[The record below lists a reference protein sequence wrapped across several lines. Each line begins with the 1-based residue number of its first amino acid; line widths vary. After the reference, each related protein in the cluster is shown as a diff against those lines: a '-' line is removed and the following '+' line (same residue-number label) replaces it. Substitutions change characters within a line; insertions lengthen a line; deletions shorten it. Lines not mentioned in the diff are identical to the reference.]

1 LRQTTA
7 RVPPSKEKFL
17 SLKWFRRRAQQSEQT
32 PADVPQQQLEAA
44 QTEAPQPDP
53 VAGSPVEEGDQAA
66 TGTQR
71 PKRRRGSRGGR
82 GRKRKTAAESATA
95 SVGTEKPAAASR
107 DAKPARK
114 RSGGSRTDSR
124 RKQPTRRAPLPKAK
138 RELLISVDVTEQAV
152 AVLEDGVVAEVYL
165 ERPGRRSIAGNI
177 YKGVVDNVL
186 PGMEAAFVEIGLEKN
201 GFLYVDE
208 IVGPELEG
216 RRHGRRIQ
224 DLLARGQEIL
234 VQAVKDPMKSK
245 GARLTTEIS
254 LPGRFV
260 VYVPQGEGIGVSRR
274 LDEDER
280 TRLKDILKEI
290 DLPKGG
296 LIVRTA
302 ADGASADDIERDIRF
317 LEKLWKEVQARAKK
331 ATAPSLVYH
340 EAELP
345 LRVVRDLF
353 TDDFEGALVDD
364 ERTHKR
370 ITGYLKKTSPHMAE
384 RVSRYR
390 ERTPLFEAHGVDAE
404 IRSTL
409 NKRVDLPSGGYLV
422 FDYAEAFTVIDVN
435 TGRFVGSRSKT
446 STARLEETVTKNNV
460 EAAKEVVRQLRL
472 RDIGGI
478 IVIDFVDMANPK
490 NRATVEEALKRELER
505 DRTKTY
511 VVEIS
516 PLGLVEMTRQNVT
529 EGPREILTKRCP
541 ECEGDGFVVSEASSV
556 VDTERRLRALAAQ
569 SPRTKAFS
577 VELNAR
583 VRDLLVGPG
592 AAQLVAIEE
601 VSKRRFFLEPKADA
615 PLDHFVV
622 KDKGTIEK
630 LAPKAPVEEG
640 QELDVKLVEVGLY
653 DPDAGVGKLDGV
665 DVAVAHAATLVG
677 KKVRVRVERVLDGT
691 AFATLV
697 GKEAA
702 AETPITAE
710 GMAEKPTRASRS
722 RRRSEAPEPAPVEAE
737 AADEEGSGEDVEPDT
752 EPVAEEAQPKKKRT
766 RRGSRG
772 GRGRRKKP
780 AAAEAG
786 NGAVEPKA
794 AAEVVPRIHLPA
806 ADLGAPAPD
815 TPVAAAGAEADGAAN
830 GDAAAEQP
838 KKKRTRR
845 GSRGGRRRRKP
856 AGVAAEAPAPDAQE

>member
-1 LRQTTA
+1 M
-7 RVPPSKEKFL
+7 
-17 SLKWFRRRAQQSEQT
+17 
-32 PADVPQQQLEAA
+32 
-44 QTEAPQPDP
+44 
-53 VAGSPVEEGDQAA
+53 
-66 TGTQR
+66 
-71 PKRRRGSRGGR
+71 
-82 GRKRKTAAESATA
+82 
-95 SVGTEKPAAASR
+95 
-107 DAKPARK
+107 
-114 RSGGSRTDSR
+114 
-124 RKQPTRRAPLPKAK
+124 
-138 RELLISVDVTEQAV
+138 DVTEQAV
-152 AVLEDGVVAEVYL
+152 AVLEDDRVAEVYL
-165 ERPGRRSIAGNI
+165 ERPGRRSIAGNV

-216 RRHGRRIQ
+216 KRHGRRIQ

-260 VYVPQGEGIGVSRR
+260 VYVPLGEGIGVSRR
-274 LDEDER
+274 LEDDER
-280 TRLKDILKEI
+280 TRLKEILRAIE
-290 DLPKGG
+290 LPKGG

-302 ADGASADDIERDIRF
+302 AEGASAEDVERDVRF
-317 LEKLWKEVQARAKK
+317 LEKLWKEIQASAKK
-331 ATAPSLVYH
+331 AQAPSLVYS

-353 TDDFEGALVDD
+353 TEDFERAIVDD
-364 ERTHKR
+364 DRTLRR

-384 RVSRYR
+384 RVMRYK

-409 NKRVDLPSGGYLV
+409 HKRVDLPSGGYLI

-435 TGRFVGSRSKT
+435 TGRFVGSRSRT

-529 EGPREILTKRCP
+529 EGPREILTRRCP
-541 ECEGDGFVVSEASSV
+541 TCEGNGAILSEASAV
-556 VDTERRLRALAAQ
+556 VDTERRLRALATE
-569 SPRTKAFS
+569 SPRTKAFR

-592 AAQLVAIEE
+592 ATQLQALEDVT
-601 VSKRRFFLEPKADA
+601 KRRFFLESKADA
-615 PLDHFVV
+615 PLDHFNVLA
-622 KDKGTIEK
+622 KGPLAK
-630 LAPKAPVEEG
+630 LQPQAAVEEG
-640 QELDVKLVEVGLY
+640 AELELKLVEVGLY
-653 DPDAGVGKLDGV
+653 DVESGVGKRDGLDI
-665 DVAVAHAATLVG
+665 AVAGAAKLVG
-677 KKVRVRVERVLDGT
+677 KKVKIRVERVLDVT
-691 AFATLV
+691 AFATLADA
-697 GKEAA
+697 GKQVAA
-702 AETPITAE
+702 PITAE
-710 GMAEKPTRASRS
+710 GLAEKPTRASRS
-722 RRRSEAPEPAPVEAE
+722 RKAIEEPVEEADEVVEAVAEETEEPAEEPEPAEA
-737 AADEEGSGEDVEPDT
+737 
-752 EPVAEEAQPKKKRT
+752 PKKKRT

-772 GRGRRKKP
+772 GRNRKKKP
-780 AAAEAG
+780 AAA
-786 NGAVEPKA
+786 A
-794 AAEVVPRIHLPA
+794 AAANGEVTETAATPKIHLPA
-806 ADLGAPAPD
+806 ADLGAEPSAD
-815 TPVAAAGAEADGAAN
+815 GDEAQAEA
-830 GDAAAEQP
+830 P

-856 AGVAAEAPAPDAQE
+856 AAPAVSVESEPSP

>member
-1 LRQTTA
+1 M
-7 RVPPSKEKFL
+7 S
-17 SLKWFRRRAQQSEQT
+17 
-32 PADVPQQQLEAA
+32 
-44 QTEAPQPDP
+44 
-53 VAGSPVEEGDQAA
+53 
-66 TGTQR
+66 
-71 PKRRRGSRGGR
+71 
-82 GRKRKTAAESATA
+82 
-95 SVGTEKPAAASR
+95 
-107 DAKPARK
+107 
-114 RSGGSRTDSR
+114 SRTDSR
-124 RKQPTRRAPLPKAK
+124 RKQPTRRAPLPAAK
-138 RELLISVDVTEQAV
+138 RELLVSVDVTEQAV
-152 AVLEDGVVAEVYL
+152 AVLEDDRVAEVYL
-165 ERPGRRSIAGNI
+165 ERPGRRSIAGNV

-216 RRHGRRIQ
+216 KRHGRRIQ

-274 LDEDER
+274 LEDDER
-280 TRLKDILKEI
+280 TRLKEILRAIK
-290 DLPKGG
+290 LPKGG

-302 ADGASADDIERDIRF
+302 AEGASPEDIERDVRF
-317 LEKLWKEVQARAKK
+317 LEKLWKEVQASAKK
-331 ATAPSLVYH
+331 APTPSLVYS

-353 TDDFEGALVDD
+353 TEDFERALVDD
-364 ERTHKR
+364 DLTLRR

-384 RVSRYR
+384 RVVRYKD
-390 ERTPLFEAHGVDAE
+390 RTPLFEAHGVDTE

-409 NKRVDLPSGGYLV
+409 HKRVDLPSGGYLI

-435 TGRFVGSRSKT
+435 TGRFVGSRSRT

-529 EGPREILTKRCP
+529 EGPREILTRRCP
-541 ECEGDGFVVSEASSV
+541 TCEGDGTILSEASAA
-556 VDTERRLRALAAQ
+556 VDAERRLRALAGE
-569 SPRTKAFS
+569 SPRTKAFR

-592 AAQLVAIEE
+592 AMQLQALEDVT
-601 VSKRRFFLEPKADA
+601 KRRFFLESRADA
-615 PLDHFVV
+615 PLDHFNVLA
-622 KDKGTIEK
+622 KGPLAK
-630 LAPKAPVEEG
+630 LQPKAPVEEG
-640 QELDVKLVEVGLY
+640 AELELKLVEVGLH
-653 DPDAGVGKLDGV
+653 DIASGVGKLNGLDI
-665 DVAVAHAATLVG
+665 AVADAAKLVG
-677 KKVRVRVERVLDGT
+677 KKVKIRVERVLDGT
-691 AFATLV
+691 AFATLA
-697 GKEAA
+697 GA
-702 AETPITAE
+702 AERTVAPITAE
-710 GMAEKPTRASRS
+710 GLAEKPTRASRS
-722 RRRSEAPEPAPVEAE
+722 RKVAETPVEPPEE
-737 AADEEGSGEDVEPDT
+737 AADDADEAVAA
-752 EPVAEEAQPKKKRT
+752 VAEETGREPAEEPAEPPKKKRT

-772 GRGRRKKP
+772 GRNRKKKP
-780 AAAEAG
+780 AAAVAT
-786 NGAVEPKA
+786 A
-794 AAEVVPRIHLPA
+794 AAANGEVVETAVTPKIHLPT
-806 ADLGAPAPD
+806 ADLGAEPPAD
-815 TPVAAAGAEADGAAN
+815 GDEAQAEA
-830 GDAAAEQP
+830 P

-845 GSRGGRRRRKP
+845 GSRGGKRRRKP
-856 AGVAAEAPAPDAQE
+856 AAAGVNAEAAESAAPAVPAPE

>member
-1 LRQTTA
+1 MALR
-7 RVPPSKEKFL
+7 
-17 SLKWFRRRAQQSEQT
+17 WFRRRAPEEQT
-32 PADVPQQQLEAA
+32 PADDSPATPDPQPETQSVA
-44 QTEAPQPDP
+44 EAPPAAGAEQP
-53 VAGSPVEEGDQAA
+53 
-66 TGTQR
+66 R
-71 PKRRRGSRGGR
+71 PRRRRGSRGGR
-82 GRKRKTAAESATA
+82 GRKKKPQTAQAEA
-95 SVGTEKPAAASR
+95 SEQEQEKAPAVAEG
-107 DAKPARK
+107 KPKPPARK
-114 RSGGSRTDSR
+114 RSGSRTDSR
-124 RKQPTRRAPLPKAK
+124 RKQPTRRAPLPAAK
-138 RELLISVDVTEQAV
+138 RELLVSVDVTEQAV
-152 AVLEDGVVAEVYL
+152 AVLEDDRVAEVYL

-216 RRHGRRIQ
+216 KRHGRRIQ

-260 VYVPQGEGIGVSRR
+260 VYVPLGEGIGVSRR
-274 LDEDER
+274 LEDDER
-280 TRLKDILKEI
+280 TRLKEILRAIK
-290 DLPKGG
+290 LPKGG

-302 ADGASADDIERDIRF
+302 AEGASPEDIERDVRF
-317 LEKLWKEVQARAKK
+317 LEKLWKEIQASAKK
-331 ATAPSLVYH
+331 SPAPSLVYS

-353 TDDFEGALVDD
+353 TEDFERALVDD
-364 ERTHKR
+364 DRALRR

-384 RVSRYR
+384 RVVRYKD
-390 ERTPLFEAHGVDAE
+390 RTPLFEAHGVDAD

-435 TGRFVGSRSKT
+435 TGRFVGSRSRT

-529 EGPREILTKRCP
+529 EGPREILTRRCP
-541 ECEGDGFVVSEASSV
+541 TCEGDGIVLSEATAV
-556 VDTERRLRALAAQ
+556 VDTERRLRALAGE
-569 SPRTKAFS
+569 SPRTKAFR

-583 VRDLLVGPG
+583 VCDMLVGPG
-592 AAQLVAIEE
+592 AAQLAEIEE
-601 VSKRRFFLEPKADA
+601 VTKRRFFLESNHDVPF
-615 PLDHFVV
+615 DHFNVL
-622 KDKGTIEK
+622 DRGTLAK
-630 LAPKAPVEEG
+630 LQPQAEIGEG
-640 QELDVKLVEVGLY
+640 QELELKLVEVGLY
-653 DPDAGVGKLDGV
+653 DPEAGVGKLNGLN
-665 DVAVAHAATLVG
+665 VAVAGAAKLVG
-677 KKVRVRVERVLDGT
+677 KKVRVRVERVLNGT
-691 AFATLV
+691 AFATLSGAPDLAV
-697 GKEAA
+697 AA
-702 AETPITAE
+702 ITAE
-710 GMAEKPTRASRS
+710 GLAEKPTRASRS
-722 RRRSEAPEPAPVEAE
+722 RKAAEAPPAETAEETAVEAVEAVEAVKAVAAETGEEPAA
-737 AADEEGSGEDVEPDT
+737 
-752 EPVAEEAQPKKKRT
+752 PKKKRT

-772 GRGRRKKP
+772 GRNRRKKP
-780 AAAEAG
+780 AAAAG
-786 NGAVEPKA
+786 APTA
-794 AAEVVPRIHLPA
+794 AAETEAPTATEEPLTPKIHLPA
-806 ADLGAPAPD
+806 ADLGADPAL
-815 TPVAAAGAEADGAAN
+815 DGAN
-830 GDAAAEQP
+830 GDEATAEAATP
-838 KKKRTRR
+838 KKKKTRR
-845 GSRGGRRRRKP
+845 GSRGGKRRRKP
-856 AGVAAEAPAPDAQE
+856 AAVSAETEPAP

>member
-1 LRQTTA
+1 MDA
-7 RVPPSKEKFL
+7 AGSA
-17 SLKWFRRRAQQSEQT
+17 SRRRR
-32 PADVPQQQLEAA
+32 
-44 QTEAPQPDP
+44 
-53 VAGSPVEEGDQAA
+53 
-66 TGTQR
+66 R
-71 PKRRRGSRGGR
+71 PRRRQ
-82 GRKRKTAAESATA
+82 AE
-95 SVGTEKPAAASR
+95 EKPAE
-107 DAKPARK
+107 PAEKKAPPRK
-114 RSGGSRTDSR
+114 RTSSRTDSR
-124 RKQPTRRAPLPKAK
+124 RKQPTRRAPLPAAK
-138 RELLISVDVTEQAV
+138 RELLVSVDVTEQAV
-152 AVLEDGVVAEVYL
+152 AVLEDDRVAEVYL

-216 RRHGRRIQ
+216 KRHGRRIQ

-274 LDEDER
+274 LEDDER
-280 TRLKDILKEI
+280 TRLKEILRAIK
-290 DLPKGG
+290 LPKGG

-302 ADGASADDIERDIRF
+302 AEGASPEDIERDVRF
-317 LEKLWKEVQARAKK
+317 LEKLWKEIQASAKK
-331 ATAPSLVYH
+331 APTPSLVYS

-353 TDDFEGALVDD
+353 TEDFERALVDD
-364 ERTHKR
+364 DLTLRR

-384 RVSRYR
+384 RVVRYK
-390 ERTPLFEAHGVDAE
+390 ERTPLFEAHGVDTE

-409 NKRVDLPSGGYLV
+409 HKRVDLPSGGYLI

-435 TGRFVGSRSKT
+435 TGRFVGSRSRT

-529 EGPREILTKRCP
+529 EGPREILTRRCP
-541 ECEGDGFVVSEASSV
+541 TCEGDGTILSEASAA
-556 VDTERRLRALAAQ
+556 VDTERRLRALASE
-569 SPRTKAFS
+569 SPRTKAFR

-592 AAQLVAIEE
+592 AMQLQALEDVT
-601 VSKRRFFLEPKADA
+601 KRRFFLESKRRRSARPLQRARQGAAREASAPGRRRGGRRARAQARRGRAPRHRVGGRQAQRVGHRRRGRGEARRQEGEDSRRARARRDGVRDA
-615 PLDHFVV
+615 RGRRRAGCRTDH
-622 KDKGTIEK
+622 GRGSRRE
-630 LAPKAPVEEG
+630 A
-640 QELDVKLVEVGLY
+640 
-653 DPDAGVGKLDGV
+653 DAGVPLAEGRRGARGADDGRSGGGGGRGGRRG
-665 DVAVAHAATLVG
+665 AVA
-677 KKVRVRVERVLDGT
+677 EET
-691 AFATLV
+691 A
-697 GKEAA
+697 KES
-702 AETPITAE
+702 AEEPA
-710 GMAEKPTRASRS
+710 PPRR
-722 RRRSEAPEPAPVEAE
+722 RRRSGRAAARGAGATARRSPLPPLPLPRLRTARSPRRPRRRRSTCPPPTSAPSRRPTATRRRRAE
-737 AADEEGSGEDVEPDT
+737 A
-752 EPVAEEAQPKKKRT
+752 
-766 RRGSRG
+766 
-772 GRGRRKKP
+772 
-780 AAAEAG
+780 
-786 NGAVEPKA
+786 
-794 AAEVVPRIHLPA
+794 
-806 ADLGAPAPD
+806 
-815 TPVAAAGAEADGAAN
+815 
-830 GDAAAEQP
+830 P

-856 AGVAAEAPAPDAQE
+856 AAAGVSAEAAESAAPADAGAG